1 MYKAA
6 TTVYERHSQ
15 CSAVLS
21 DISPTL
27 CEDSFLTLLKSNVQ
41 VAATSTRNNLDAA
54 TNQLVRN
61 WGIGLDAAK
70 WTINATTQR
79 VLRTVAHPSLSRRF
93 RTNDRQLRYRRINA
107 ETFTDTAQS
116 SVVSKRGDKYT

>member
-1 MYKAA
+1 MHEA
-6 TTVYERHSQ
+6 TTIVYERHSQ

-27 CEDSFLTLLKSNVQ
+27 CADSFLTLLKSNVQ

-70 WTINATTQR
+70 RTINATTQR
-79 VLRTVAHPSLSRRF
+79 VIRTVAHPSLSRRF

-107 ETFTDTAQS
+107 EMFTDTAHS
-116 SVVSKRGDKYT
+116 SVVSKRGNK